1 MITLKYGSNV
11 LALPGDVMN
20 ELKNSTKNDLAVI
33 MSICSGITDEEALC
47 NALGIG
53 EEDLSRALSF
63 WRDAG
68 VIEGSGA
75 MSRRIT
81 PSDGEAMVYTGQEI
95 AEISENDSSI
105 DSLINKCRDIIGM
118 HAFTHAEASSVVYMR
133 HGLGLD
139 PEYIMLLCSHY
150 AKTDRVT
157 LRLIEKKATELY
169 DSGIRTV
176 GALENYLAA
185 DKKRYDAEYKIRKLF
200 GLGERA
206 LLPREQA
213 YIKDWVVKWG
223 MSDEMIRRAYE
234 ETIVNT
240 KTPTLAYANAILKS
254 WHESGVMNEE
264 SAEKAKTEHKKKTAK
279 KAQSAA
285 PGFDLD
291 EFFDLAIARGQGN
304 DGKKGE

>member
-1 MITLKYGSNV
+1 MKGLYDAS
-11 LALPGDVMN
+11 
-20 ELKNSTKNDLAVI
+20 KNDLAVI
-33 MSICSGITDEEALC
+33 MSIYSGITDEEALC
-47 NALGIG
+47 SALGIG
-53 EEDLSRALSF
+53 EEDLLRSLAY
-63 WRDAG
+63 WRDIG
-68 VIEGSGA
+68 VIDVDGVSK
-75 MSRRIT
+75 RRIT
-81 PSDGEAMVYTGQEI
+81 PSDGAAIVYTGKEI
-95 AEISENDSSI
+95 AEISEKDSSV
-105 DSLINKCRDIIGM
+105 DSLINKCREIIGTNV
-118 HAFTHAEASSVVYMR
+118 FTHAEASSVIYMR
-133 HGLGLD
+133 QGLGLD

-176 GALENYLAA
+176 GALESYLDA
-185 DKKRYDAEYKIRKLF
+185 DKKRFDAEYKIRKLF

-234 ETIVNT
+234 ETVVNT

-254 WHESGVMNEE
+254 WHESGVLSTEA
-264 SAEKAKTEHKKKTAK
+264 AEKEKAEHKKKTAK
-279 KAQSAA
+279 KSAGKA

-291 EFFDLAIARGQGN
+291 EFFDLAIARGQGG
-304 DGKKGE
+304 DDKKGE